1 MFRKV
6 PKKEPVTRFMK
17 SITKMLMEKMGR
29 RIVLEIAEQ
38 KGQEELYQE
47 DRIDIID

>member
-1 MFRKV
+1 MLRLLEGSGLKA
-6 PKKEPVTRFMK
+6 E
-17 SITKMLMEKMGR
+17 IEKMLMEKMGR